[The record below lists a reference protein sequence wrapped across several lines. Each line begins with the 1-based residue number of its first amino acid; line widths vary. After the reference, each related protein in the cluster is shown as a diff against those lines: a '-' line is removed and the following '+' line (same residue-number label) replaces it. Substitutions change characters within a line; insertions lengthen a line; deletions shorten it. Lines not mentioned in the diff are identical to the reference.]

1 GTGSTWGGA
10 DAWMVRASFLGW
22 SGCNQFA
29 VSTTQTS
36 PTDPTYT
43 TLNRTVASLPVSP
56 SNLISQLIMPLSYT
70 ICTNNP
76 TVSEEEMLSNY
87 VPPGFYPNP
96 TSGIIHFRDLNSSS
110 LHYAF
115 YNQLGK
121 CVDKGQAIN
130 SVELDSSLP
139 NGIYFLELS
148 EKERVFRYKLVL
160 ER

>member
-43 TLNRTVASLPVSP
+43 TLSRTVANLPVSA
-56 SNLISQLIMPLSYT
+56 SNLISQLIMPLTYT

-76 TVSEEEMLSNY
+76 TVSEEEILSHDLH
-87 VPPGFYPNP
+87 PGFYPNP
-96 TSGIIHFRDLNSSS
+96 TSGIIYLNEESSAPRPFA
-110 LHYAF
+110 LYDR
-115 YNQLGK
+115 LGR
-121 CVDKGQAIN
+121 CVAAGNTTN
-130 SVELDSSLP
+130 SIEFSSSLP

-148 EKERVFRYKLVL
+148 SNERVFRYKLVL